1 MSSHQ
6 KIYYIMTTILIICLF
21 GSVGI
26 TYEMSGLLNSQSK
39 QLNVDQVQINNL
51 NSQQLSLIN
60 AKSEIKKYSSLYNI
74 AQSVVPQNK
83 DQTQTVRQIVNIAAN
98 NNVVIGSITFPSS
111 NLGNTIGSS
120 ITGSTTTSTS
130 PLYNPNLSQ
139 LVQVPNIPG
148 VYSLPITIVSSTQL
162 GQLATFGQFIGFLQG
177 LENNRQTAQVTSLL
191 ITPNPQNTNLVSFTI
206 SLNIYIKPRN

>member
-206 SLNIYIKPRN
+206 SLNIYIKPGN